1 MNSKPKKLATVYYL
15 LPAVY
20 SEETLM
26 SNNRDDIPEVFRRA
40 MEEAGWDR
48 DENGND
54 GGEPPPLQNP
64 LNNPRFYRFLV
75 LIGLL
80 FILLLSFGWIV
91 NTYTEWLWFNSVN
104 YASVWV
110 RQWVAWG
117 ITFLVAFVIAA
128 GMLLLNFHLA
138 RRRAIK
144 DTSPIQP
151 QFLAF
156 RWVPWLVTG
165 ISLFLAFLF
174 ASAAG
179 GNWLE
184 FLRHAYRVPFGTSD
198 PIYNLDVSF
207 YLFSL
212 PIFNFIQGWIM
223 SLLFVTIV
231 GILPIYAINNLPDIQ
246 TGQWQPQK
254 SVLFRRHAVI
264 LGSLFLLFWASGYII
279 DLLSLVFSARGVVF
293 GASYTDL
300 FASRWGLIAQF
311 VFMILAALSLFLLAF
326 RLNFR
331 PLLVSAGLWFAAT
344 ILISGLYPGILQR
357 YIVEP
362 NEIERETPYIAHNIE
377 FTRLAFGLDKIR
389 TEPFTTEGSLND
401 QNLALSQEVLDT
413 IRLWDY
419 RPLESTY
426 EQLQALRPYYEF
438 SGIDIDRYEINGE
451 TRQVMLAARELDKSK
466 LAAPS
471 WVNLNLEFTHGY
483 GIVMNPVDRFTPDG
497 QPEFFIKDL
506 PPNSEVEFEVD
517 RPEIYYGERTNDI
530 VYVGSAREEFSYPS
544 GNENVYT
551 RYSGNGGVL
560 LDSFFK
566 RVAFAL
572 RFSDANVLLSDE
584 VDSDTRVML
593 HRQIQNRVSHIAPFL
608 FLDGDPYIVVSNGRL
623 VWMVDAYTISGSFPY
638 STPTSQGFNYIR
650 NASKITVD
658 AYDGSVNF
666 YFADTSDPLIQSY
679 SRAFPGMFQPLSAMP
694 ADLHSHIRYPE
705 DLFRVQTTQYLTY
718 HMQDVRVFYNKEDL
732 WELPTEIISNT
743 EQSLEPYYVILPLP
757 GQTESEYLLIQPYTP
772 AEKNNMVAWLAA
784 RNDGDNYGELIAYEL
799 PKQELIFGPIQ
810 IEGRIDQEP
819 EISQQFSLW
828 DQRGSQ
834 VIRGNLL
841 VVPFEDSFLYVEPVY
856 LLSETS
862 ALPELKRVIVANN
875 SEVAMAET
883 LEGALTSLIQG
894 DADEVI
900 AAEAAEERAAAAE
913 TAAAAS
919 TAEETTTEESSEGSS
934 TITVPEGSVTGS
946 SELDTLVQNLVSSAN
961 DHFLAAEQAQ
971 RDGDWARYGE
981 ELEALQA
988 DLQLLT
994 QLTASV
1000 EGE

>member
-1 MNSKPKKLATVYYL
+1 
-15 LPAVY
+15 
-20 SEETLM
+20 M

-48 DENGND
+48 DEDGNGS
-54 GGEPPPLQNP
+54 GEPPPLQNP
-64 LNNPRFYRFLV
+64 LNNPRFYRLLV

-80 FILLLSFGWIV
+80 LVLLLSFSWIV
-91 NTYTEWLWFNSVN
+91 NTYTEWLWFNSVD
-104 YASVWV
+104 YANVWI

-117 ITFLVAFVIAA
+117 ITFLIAFAIAA
-128 GMLLLNFHLA
+128 GTLLINFHVA

-144 DTSPIQP
+144 DTSPIQN
-151 QFLAF
+151 QLLDY
-156 RWVPWLVTG
+156 RWVPWLLTAAA
-165 ISLFLAFLF
+165 LFLGFLF
-174 ASAAG
+174 ASTAG
-179 GNWLE
+179 SNWLE
-184 FLRHAYRVPFGTSD
+184 FLRHTYRSPFGTSD
-198 PIYNLDVSF
+198 PIFNLDVSF

-212 PIFNFIQGWIM
+212 PIYNFIRGWVL
-223 SLLFVTIV
+223 SLLFVTILGV
-231 GILPIYAINNLPDIQ
+231 LPIYAINNLADIQ

-254 SVLFRRHAVI
+254 SDMIRRHIAFLGVI
-264 LGSLFLLFWASGYII
+264 FLLFWAAGYIV
-279 DLLSLVFSARGVVF
+279 DLLGLVFSPRGVVF
-293 GASYTDL
+293 GAGYTDL

-311 VFMILAALSLFLLAF
+311 IFMVLAALSLFLVIF
-326 RLNFR
+326 RVNFR
-331 PLLVSAGLWFAAT
+331 PLLISAGLWFAAT

-377 FTRLAFGLDKIR
+377 FTRLAFGLDKIK
-389 TEPFTTEGSLND
+389 TQPFTTEGSLND

-438 SGIDIDRYEINGE
+438 SGIDIDRYEIDGE

-506 PPNSEVEFEVD
+506 PPNSEVEFEVE
-517 RPEIYYGERTNDI
+517 RPEIYYGERTNDV

-544 GNENVYT
+544 GNDNVYT
-551 RYSGNGGVL
+551 RYGGVGGVL

-566 RVAFAL
+566 RAAFAL

-593 HRQIQNRVSHIAPFL
+593 HRQIQTRVSHIAPFL
-608 FLDGDPYIVVSNGRL
+608 FLDGDPYLVVANGRL
-623 VWMVDAYTISGSFPY
+623 VWMLDAYTISGSFPY
-638 STPTSQGFNYIR
+638 SAPTVRGFNYIR

-658 AYDGSVNF
+658 AYDGNVNF
-666 YFADTSDPLIQSY
+666 YFADTEDPLIQAY
-679 SRAFPGMFQPLSAMP
+679 SQAFPGMFQPLSAMP
-694 ADLHSHIRYPE
+694 QELFDHIRYPE

-732 WELPTEIISNT
+732 WELPTEIISSS
-743 EQSLEPYYVILPLP
+743 EQNLEPYYVILPLP
-757 GQTESEYLLIQPYTP
+757 GETESEYLLIQPYTP

-784 RNDGDNYGELIAYEL
+784 RNDGENYGELIAYEL

-875 SEVAMAET
+875 SEVAMEET
-883 LEGALTSLIQG
+883 LEQALVSLIQG

-900 AAEAAEERAAAAE
+900 AGEAAQAAAEERAAAQAAQTAVSETTSEE
-913 TAAAAS
+913 TAA
-919 TAEETTTEESSEGSS
+919 EETSEGSA
-934 TITVPEGSVTGS
+934 TITIPEGSITGS
-946 SELDTLVQNLVSSAN
+946 DELDILVENLISSAN

-971 RDGDWARYGE
+971 RDGDWAKYGE
-981 ELEALQA
+981 ELQALQE

-994 QLTASV
+994 QLTATV
-1000 EGE
+1000 EDE

>member
-1 MNSKPKKLATVYYL
+1 
-15 LPAVY
+15 
-20 SEETLM
+20 M

-54 GGEPPPLQNP
+54 SGEPPPLQNP
-64 LNNPRFYRFLV
+64 LNNPRFYRFSV

-80 FILLLSFGWIV
+80 LILLLSFGWII
-91 NTYTEWLWFNSVN
+91 NTYTEWLWFSSVD
-104 YASVWV
+104 YANVWV

-117 ITFLVAFVIAA
+117 LTFLVAFAIAA
-128 GMLLLNFHLA
+128 VTLLINLHLA
-138 RRRAIK
+138 RRRAIA
-144 DTSPIQP
+144 DTSPIMP
-151 QFLAF
+151 QFLTP
-156 RWVPWLVTG
+156 RWVPWLITAG
-165 ISLFLAFLF
+165 SLFLAFLF

-184 FLRHAYRVPFGTSD
+184 FLRHIYRVPYGTSD

-212 PIFNFIQGWIM
+212 PIYNFIQGWVIG
-223 SLLFVTIV
+223 LLFITILGV
-231 GILPIYAINNLPDIQ
+231 LPIYAINHLPDIQ

-254 SVLFRRHAVI
+254 SDALRRHAAI
-264 LGSLFLLFWASGYII
+264 LAMLLLLVWAASYIM
-279 DLLSLVFSARGVVF
+279 DLLGLVFSPRGVVF
-293 GASYTDL
+293 GAGYTDL
-300 FASRWGLIAQF
+300 FATRWGLIAQF
-311 VFMILAALSLFLLAF
+311 VFMMLAALSVLLLAF
-326 RLNFR
+326 RVNFR
-331 PLLVSAGLWFAAT
+331 PLLISGGLWLAAT
-344 ILISGLYPGILQR
+344 VLVTGLYPGILQR

-438 SGIDIDRYEINGE
+438 SGIDIDRYEIDGE
-451 TRQVMLAARELDKSK
+451 TRQVMLAARELDKTK

-497 QPEFFIKDL
+497 QPEFFIQDL
-506 PPNSEVEFEVD
+506 PPESNVEFDVT
-517 RPEIYYGERTNDI
+517 RPEIYYGERTNDV
-530 VYVGSAREEFSYPS
+530 VYVGSEREEFSYPS

-551 RYSGNGGVL
+551 QYAGVGGVL

-566 RVAFAL
+566 RVAFSL

-584 VDSDTRVML
+584 IDSDTRVML
-593 HRQIQNRVSHIAPFL
+593 YRQIQSRVSHIAPFL
-608 FLDGDPYIVVSNGRL
+608 FLDGDPYLVVANGRL
-623 VWMVDAYTISGSFPY
+623 VWTLDAYTISSSFPY
-638 STPTSQGFNYIR
+638 STPTARGFNYIR
-650 NASKITVD
+650 NSSKITVD
-658 AYDGSVNF
+658 AYDGSVEF
-666 YFADTSDPLIQSY
+666 YFADTNDPLIQAYAS
-679 SRAFPGMFQPLSAMP
+679 AFPGVFQPLSAMP
-694 ADLHSHIRYPE
+694 AALQSHIRYPE

-732 WELPTEIISNT
+732 WELPTEIISST
-743 EQSLEPYYVILPLP
+743 EQPLEPYYVILPLP
-757 GQTESEYLLIQPYTP
+757 GETESEYLLIQPYTP

-784 RNDGDNYGELIAYEL
+784 RNDGEHYGELIAYEL

-883 LEGALTSLIQG
+883 LEDALVSLIQG
-894 DADEVI
+894 DVDEI
-900 AAEAAEERAAAAE
+900 AAADARASGGAAVVVEE
-913 TAAAAS
+913 TAVV
-919 TAEETTTEESSEGSS
+919 EETTTEETTSESTTS
-934 TITVPEGSVTGS
+934 TITVPEGSITGS
-946 SELDTLVQNLVSSAN
+946 SELDALVQNLVESAN

-971 RDGDWARYGE
+971 RDGDWAKYGE

-994 QLTASV
+994 ELTTTV
-1000 EGE
+1000 EEQE